1 MVSVE
6 SSAEPVENSRRGDAE
21 QAVLSRTE
29 ESSHGGDAD
38 RLPAEEPERSVV
50 SAGGDAAGN
59 C

>member
-1 MVSVE
+1 
-6 SSAEPVENSRRGDAE
+6 
-21 QAVLSRTE
+21 VLSRSE

-50 SAGGDAAGN
+50 SAGGDAAGI